1 MLIVSLLIENEVND
15 WHFCAFFQL
24 SALKLAKME
33 LFQKTSIQSTTPLCH
48 WIVYEEVLVLYMTI
62 FDDWHCEYDRP
73 WCCIFWV
80 KISRWKMTI
89 SHEVESSRKHL
100 NMFWDYNN
108 ILEKDESARFERG
121 VLFLLQ
127 TLDLFARWTNHAK
140 YNKSSYLSNQSSN
153 DEARTHPE
161 LGKI

>member
-1 MLIVSLLIENEVND
+1 
-15 WHFCAFFQL
+15 
-24 SALKLAKME
+24 
-33 LFQKTSIQSTTPLCH
+33 
-48 WIVYEEVLVLYMTI
+48 
-62 FDDWHCEYDRP
+62 
-73 WCCIFWV
+73 
-80 KISRWKMTI
+80 MTI

-108 ILEKDESARFERG
+108 ILEKDASARFERG

-140 YNKSSYLSNQSSN
+140 YNKSSFLSNQSSN

-161 LGKI
+161 LGKT